1 MLSSACR
8 LYEPIG
14 FPGQSRIHLLNV
26 INKQGITVLVKMAAR
41 RYVDVFEAY
50 DRFTQG
56 SKVDEKDWDYNI
68 IPAAAALMKN
78 RYELDF
84 GDKIVPEDPE
94 IADRLFLAGVDML
107 LETGIYN
114 IDLGRVMHIDEDE
127 LYEGIKMAPRKLTL
141 GHGKDKCK
149 CKARVGNSKKRPI
162 IQGGPTG
169 APMSEDIF
177 ISLIQSYAEE
187 PMVDAVVSGV
197 LETVDGHQVLTNSP
211 WEIKATMAEVRYVR
225 EAVANAGRP
234 GMAI

>member
-1 MLSSACR
+1 
-8 LYEPIG
+8 
-14 FPGQSRIHLLNV
+14 
-26 INKQGITVLVKMAAR
+26 MAAR

-68 IPAAAALMKN
+68 IPAAASLMKN

-84 GDKIVPEDPE
+84 GENIVPEDPD

-127 LYEGIKMAPRKLTL
+127 LYEGIKMAPRKLSL

>member
-1 MLSSACR
+1 
-8 LYEPIG
+8 
-14 FPGQSRIHLLNV
+14 
-26 INKQGITVLVKMAAR
+26 MAAR

-68 IPAAAALMKN
+68 IPNAAALMKS

-84 GDKIVPEDPE
+84 GDNIVPEDPD

-149 CKARVGNSKKRPI
+149 CKARVGNSKTRPI

-169 APMSEDIF
+169 APMSE
-177 ISLIQSYAEE
+177 
-187 PMVDAVVSGV
+187 
-197 LETVDGHQVLTNSP
+197 
-211 WEIKATMAEVRYVR
+211 
-225 EAVANAGRP
+225 
-234 GMAI
+234 